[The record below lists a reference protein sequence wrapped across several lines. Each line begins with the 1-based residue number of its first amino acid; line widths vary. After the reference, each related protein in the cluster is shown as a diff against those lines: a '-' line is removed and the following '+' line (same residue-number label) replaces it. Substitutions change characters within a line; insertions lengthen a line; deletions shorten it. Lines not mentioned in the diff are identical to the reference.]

1 MSTNFNSKAEIS
13 NPKINFDKIFGFDES
28 IRFLGLCSKKGKIL
42 EVKYR
47 QGITPLISDKELL
60 YSIVKSVE
68 RRNNRLDSEDS
79 LGPTLYSM
87 TAYANVKR
95 ATIPIDDDLL
105 FVSFERKGDEHK
117 ILNQIHNHFHS

>member
-1 MSTNFNSKAEIS
+1 MSINFDSNAEIS
-13 NPKINFDKIFGFDES
+13 NPKINFEKIFDFDES

-42 EVKYR
+42 DVKYR
-47 QGITPLISDKELL
+47 QGISPLISDKELL

-68 RRNNRLDSEDS
+68 RRNARLDSEDN

-95 ATIPIDDDLL
+95 ATIPVNDDLL
-105 FVSFERKGDEHK
+105 FISFERKGDECK
-117 ILNQIHNHFHS
+117 ILNQIHKYFHN

>member
-1 MSTNFNSKAEIS
+1 MSINFDSNVGVT
-13 NPKINFDKIFGFDES
+13 NPKINFQKIFDFDES

-42 EVKYR
+42 DVKYR
-47 QGITPLISDKELL
+47 NGISPLISDKELL

-68 RRNNRLDSEDS
+68 RRNTRLDSEDS

-95 ATIPIDDDLL
+95 ATIPVNDDLL
-105 FVSFERKGDEHK
+105 FVSFERNGDENK
-117 ILNQIHNHFHS
+117 ILNKILKYFHK